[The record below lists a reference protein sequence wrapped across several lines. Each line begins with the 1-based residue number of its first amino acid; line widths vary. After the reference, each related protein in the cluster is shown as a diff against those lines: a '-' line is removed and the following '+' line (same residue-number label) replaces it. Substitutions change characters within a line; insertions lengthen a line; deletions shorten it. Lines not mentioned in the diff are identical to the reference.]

1 MSPHAQPQ
9 APATRLSLAP
19 RETSPGKDA
28 DFDAD
33 SQADSKAD
41 SDIDSDRG
49 TAPLAPTPIRPRDLV
64 RLFQCQICS
73 LPLREPI
80 CLPCGKSMCRRC
92 LPQMH
97 LRTNISYPAIPG
109 RLQGFRCLFTDC
121 GKEHALEDC
130 AVDVILNKVA
140 QQLRDEIDLKRS
152 MAASSG
158 VSTRIF
164 TQDPW
169 AIAGIASLR
178 DEDGSS
184 HLLDGGKI
192 VATYT
197 MAEDGDLKYEAEVL
211 YEDISRTSSGGI
223 ETADDEHLSAK
234 AQEMTRAEM
243 DCQVC
248 YALFCDPLTTV
259 CGHTFCRSCLHRVL
273 DHSRYCPICRRQLV
287 INPLLDRTACPSNES
302 LSHIIE
308 TFWIDDAEARKE
320 TVAAESASQLEDFN
334 FPLFVCTLA
343 FPRMPTFL
351 HVFEPRYRLLIRRV
365 LEGDRT
371 FGMVLPRFSPGGDGA
386 EFHELGTLLRIVNVQ
401 YYPDGRSLIETVGL
415 SRFRV
420 LRHGYLDGYT
430 VGKTERV
437 DDVSLQEEEAMEAAE
452 ATPQPTSEQPTV
464 NADEQTEGS
473 SEQHPETHPGPTTAA
488 DIDAMS
494 TLNLMHFTSSFVTR
508 MRTQSVPWM
517 TERMLSIYGECPDDA
532 AILPWWF
539 ASMLPVKDLEKYR
552 LLGTSSVRERLKICC
567 SWIIE
572 WEASRW

>member
-1 MSPHAQPQ
+1 MSPHVEPQ
-9 APATRLSLAP
+9 APATRLPLDP
-19 RETSPGKDA
+19 RETSPAKDEDKDKDA
-28 DFDAD
+28 N
-33 SQADSKAD
+33 SKAD
-41 SDIDSDRG
+41 SESDFDQS
-49 TAPLAPTPIRPRDLV
+49 TAPPTPTPIPPRDLV

-73 LPLREPI
+73 LPLREPV

-92 LPQMH
+92 LPHTH
-97 LRTNISYPAIPG
+97 LRTNISYPALPG
-109 RLQGFRCLFTDC
+109 RLQGFRCPFPEC

-130 AVDVILNKVA
+130 AVNVILNKVA
-140 QQLRDEIDLKRS
+140 EQLRHEIDIERNL
-152 MAASSG
+152 AGSSG
-158 VSTRIF
+158 LFTRVF

-169 AIAGIASLR
+169 AIAGVASLR
-178 DEDGSS
+178 DDDGSPQV
-184 HLLDGGKI
+184 LEGGRI

-197 MAEDGDLKYEAEVL
+197 MAEDGDLKYQADVL
-211 YEDISRTSSGGI
+211 YDEISNTSDRDIGL
-223 ETADDEHLSAK
+223 ANDEHLAAK
-234 AQEMTRAEM
+234 AQELARAEM

-248 YALFCDPLTTV
+248 YALFCDPLTTA

-273 DHSRYCPICRRQLV
+273 DHSSYCPICRRQLA
-287 INPLLDRTACPSNES
+287 INPLLDRNACPSNS
-302 LSHIIE
+302 TLSRIIE
-308 TFWIDDAEARKE
+308 TFWLDDAEARKE
-320 TVAAESASQLEDFN
+320 SVAAESASQLEDLN
-334 FPLFVCTLA
+334 FPIFVCTLA

-351 HVFEPRYRLLIRRV
+351 HVFEPRYRLLIRRAM
-365 LEGDRT
+365 EGDRT
-371 FGMVLPRFSPGGDGA
+371 FGMVLPRFSPRGDDA

-452 ATPQPTSEQPTV
+452 ATPQPSPEQSVVDDDKQNEESP
-464 NADEQTEGS
+464 D
-473 SEQHPETHPGPTTAA
+473 HPEARPGPTSLSE
-488 DIDAMS
+488 IDAMS
-494 TLNLMHFTSSFVTR
+494 TQHLMQFTTSFVTR
-508 MRTQSVPWM
+508 MRSQSVPWL

-532 AILPWWF
+532 AIFPWWF